1 MILSGGWTAVT
12 GQLIDGDIFHCYI
25 FVCFSHHRDPLF
37 PSVRALD
44 EDRMNRGEQ
53 AKINLEVFCLVDRI
67 QQNPMIGLYIN
78 IHCTIRRTLF
88 IIMNKIVQL

>member
-1 MILSGGWTAVT
+1 MLTTFPITTTQAHRLTSNTLLVYQKIYICMILSGGWTAVT

-53 AKINLEVFCLVDRI
+53 AKINLEVFCLVD
-67 QQNPMIGLYIN
+67 
-78 IHCTIRRTLF
+78 
-88 IIMNKIVQL
+88 